1 MTLSE
6 KLDAISEINVD
17 TKIVNHKEIS
27 SLLLYSVYFLYKD
40 FPQNFNKLDDTFSS
54 IKSTIFE
61 NITSVN
67 NGADKIMI
75 FYFLNKQKIKNTDFY
90 KTYTKYLQTIEK
102 EQKELG
108 VYTELYVY
116 VMLSNKINKFIEG
129 DEWLW
134 QIT

>member
-1 MTLSE
+1 MTLGD

-27 SLLLYSVYFLYKD
+27 SLLLYSIYFLYKD
-40 FPQNFNKLDDTFSS
+40 FPQNFNKLDDTFLS
-54 IKSTIFE
+54 IKSTVFE

-90 KTYTKYLQTIEK
+90 KTYTKYLQMIEE

-108 VYTELYVY
+108 IYTELYVY

-129 DEWLW
+129 DA
-134 QIT
+134 

>member
-1 MTLSE
+1 MTLGD

-27 SLLLYSVYFLYKD
+27 SLLLYSIYFLYKD
-40 FPQNFNKLDDTFSS
+40 FPQNFNKSEDTFLS
-54 IKSTIFE
+54 IKSTVFE

-90 KTYTKYLQTIEK
+90 KTYTKYLQMIEE

-108 VYTELYVY
+108 IYTELYVY

-129 DEWLW
+129 DA
-134 QIT
+134 

>member
-6 KLDAISEINVD
+6 KLDVISEINVD

-27 SLLLYSVYFLYKD
+27 SLLLYSIYFLYKD

-90 KTYTKYLQTIEK
+90 KTYTEYLQTIEK

-129 DEWLW
+129 DE
-134 QIT
+134 

>member
-1 MTLSE
+1 MTLGD

-27 SLLLYSVYFLYKD
+27 SLLLYSIYFLYKD
-40 FPQNFNKLDDTFSS
+40 FPQNFNKSEDTFLS
-54 IKSTIFE
+54 IKSTVFE

-90 KTYTKYLQTIEK
+90 KTYTKYLQMIEE
-102 EQKELG
+102 EQKEFG

-116 VMLSNKINKFIEG
+116 IMLSNKINKFIEG
-129 DEWLW
+129 DK
-134 QIT
+134 

>member
-27 SLLLYSVYFLYKD
+27 SLLLYSIYFLYKD
-40 FPQNFNKLDDTFSS
+40 FPQNFNKLDDTFLS

-75 FYFLNKQKIKNTDFY
+75 FYFLNEQKIKNTDFY

-102 EQKELG
+102 EQEELG
-108 VYTELYVY
+108 IYTELYVY
-116 VMLSNKINKFIEG
+116 IMLSNKINKFIEG
-129 DEWLW
+129 DE
-134 QIT
+134 

>member
-1 MTLSE
+1 MTLGD

-27 SLLLYSVYFLYKD
+27 SLLLYSIYFLYKD
-40 FPQNFNKLDDTFSS
+40 FPQNFNKSEDTFLS
-54 IKSTIFE
+54 IKSTVFE

-90 KTYTKYLQTIEK
+90 KTYTKYLQMIEK
-102 EQKELG
+102 EQKEFG
-108 VYTELYVY
+108 IYTELYVY
-116 VMLSNKINKFIEG
+116 IMLSNKINKFIEG
-129 DEWLW
+129 DK
-134 QIT
+134 